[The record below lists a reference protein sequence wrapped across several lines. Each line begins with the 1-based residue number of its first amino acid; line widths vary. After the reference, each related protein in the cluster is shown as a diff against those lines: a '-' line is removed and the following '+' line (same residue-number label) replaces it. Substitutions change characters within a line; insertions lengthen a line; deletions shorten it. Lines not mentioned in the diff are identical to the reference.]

1 MCLHIKRINWRTEM
15 VLWKNNKVQN
25 SSLNIQ
31 INFCIML
38 EEKVCIIH
46 IIVSLQLVKTLMHIK
61 MKIEWE
67 KWHMSLIPVETGRS
81 LWIGCQTSL
90 NSYFQS
96 RQSCIVRYSFKK
108 MKKNINSVVSVVS
121 FAFRTKI
128 QS

>member
-1 MCLHIKRINWRTEM
+1 M

-46 IIVSLQLVKTLMHIK
+46 IIVSLQLVKTLMQIK

-67 KWHMSLIPVETGRS
+67 
-81 LWIGCQTSL
+81 
-90 NSYFQS
+90 
-96 RQSCIVRYSFKK
+96 
-108 MKKNINSVVSVVS
+108 
-121 FAFRTKI
+121 
-128 QS
+128 